1 MNPEIADG
9 LDLLECKTAFLSAA
23 CMAISELPPLDCG
36 VDKKAWTGLYLWSLV
51 LETQTRELN
60 ELAQQE

>member
-9 LDLLECKTAFLSAA
+9 LDLLECKTAFLSTA
-23 CMAISELPPLDCG
+23 CMALSVLSEEDRV
-36 VDKKAWTGLYLWSLV
+36 VDDKAWTGLYLWTLD
-51 LETQTRELN
+51 LENQTRELN

>member
-1 MNPEIADG
+1 MNPEIAEG
-9 LDLLECKTAFLSAA
+9 LDLLECKTAFLSVA
-23 CMAISELPPLDCG
+23 CMAISALPPLDCA
-36 VDKKAWTGLYLWSLV
+36 VDKKAWTGLYLWTLD